1 MNRRILAGFLTIAVL
16 GLVVAAGARRP
27 STAPGGTSRHSSDT
41 PESVVSQLIA
51 DASKG
56 DTKSY
61 LNTFTGPLRDRLA
74 REAEEAGPVAFA
86 ERLRA
91 ASSARK
97 GHAIHAPEPD
107 GPNAVRIAVESV
119 YPDRNERQV
128 YRLEREPDGWWI
140 VEVDTIRGRV
150 PAARFGAPASFREP
164 EGVPV
169 EGVETPDES
178 ENPGP

>member
-1 MNRRILAGFLTIAVL
+1 MNRRILAGFLTVALL
-16 GLVVAAGARRP
+16 GLIVATNARRHSPAP
-27 STAPGGTSRHSSDT
+27 SGTSSRT
-41 PESVVSQLIA
+41 GEPPEAVVSQLIA
-51 DASKG
+51 NATNGKIN
-56 DTKSY
+56 SY
-61 LNTFTGPLRDRLA
+61 LNSFTGPLRDRLA
-74 REAEEAGPVAFA
+74 REAGEAGPATFA

-107 GPNAVRIAVESV
+107 GPDAVRIAVESV

-128 YRLEREPDGWWI
+128 YRLERGPDGWRI

-169 EGVETPDES
+169 EGVEPPDES